1 MPLGYGGGPGRFGAG
16 DRPGTR
22 SVGALAPV
30 GRVTARSPAPGPGSG
45 LGNVGRAVCLAPRWN
60 NRRPV
65 AGSGRAK
72 FSRPPRQAPVALR
85 IWGSAHAEASRPVE
99 GGGLMWSGTRVAA
112 QAAYAATMK
121 ARTAT
126 FQFVEA
132 VQAKSASGSWQSA
145 MVTGSGRVDFAA
157 NSFAEKTMKS
167 LVVNGAAGTEYIRV
181 SAAAR
186 RQVPGHKAWVSIDLN
201 KVRPGQASKSSPLAW
216 AGDPTWALWHLLA
229 VSSGVSQAGQATVAG
244 VPATEYR
251 AQVSLD
257 KVAAKVQATEGARD
271 AQLVR
276 SEIKA
281 LSIASLP
288 VEVWIDAHHL
298 IRQIRFQA
306 PVPAAA
312 TGGRSSGKAGA
323 TIIFTGFGAPV
334 HFTPPPA
341 SQTADITNELSR
353 QRAQGSSW

>member
-1 MPLGYGGGPGRFGAG
+1 
-16 DRPGTR
+16 
-22 SVGALAPV
+22 
-30 GRVTARSPAPGPGSG
+30 
-45 LGNVGRAVCLAPRWN
+45 
-60 NRRPV
+60 
-65 AGSGRAK
+65 
-72 FSRPPRQAPVALR
+72 
-85 IWGSAHAEASRPVE
+85 
-99 GGGLMWSGTRVAA
+99 MWSWTRVAA
-112 QAAYAATMK
+112 LTGVATLVAAGVAACGQQRGARAGAAQATGGPAGAVHAVQAAYAVTMK

-126 FQFVEA
+126 FQFVET
-132 VQAKSASGSWQSA
+132 VRAKSASGSWQSDTI
-145 MVTGSGRVDFAA
+145 TGSGRVDFAA
-157 NSFAEKTMKS
+157 NSFAENTNNIRVVNGAAAPAGAIKI

-186 RQVPGHKAWVSIDLN
+186 RQIPGHKAWVSIDLN
-201 KVRPGQASKSSPLAW
+201 KVRPGKASKSSPLAW

-276 SEIKA
+276 GEIKA

-288 VEVWIDAHHL
+288 VEVWIDARHL

-312 TGGRSSGKAGA
+312 TGGRSSGNAGA

-353 QRAQGSSW
+353 QRAQASSG